1 MNNISE
7 VITEELRRV
16 AVVGHVRPDGDCVGS
31 VMGIYHY
38 LTDNYKYLEVTPYLE
53 PMTENLKFMVEG
65 ITVREDSGAGEDY
78 DLVISSD
85 ASDIGRIGAGKDA
98 FTEAKTKNRTVCIDH
113 HVTNPNFADVN
124 HVEPEASSASEVVT
138 GLLDREKISLLAAT
152 CLYTGIIH
160 DSGVFRFDSTSP
172 RTLRIAADLIEKGV
186 PFSLIIQDSVSN
198 EPIQQLKAF
207 AHVLNEGV
215 LYEDERIFVGRAST
229 ALQESLGLTPRELGS
244 VVMYLN
250 YIKEA
255 DVELFMYQNPDGT
268 WKGSLR
274 SKSPVDVAAIAASFG
289 GGGHKKAAGFSV
301 SDEELED
308 AIEKVRALKKEQ
320 VNS

>member
-7 VITEELRRV
+7 VITEELKRV

-38 LTDNYKYLEVTPYLE
+38 LTDNYKKLTVTPYLE
-53 PMTENLKFMVEG
+53 PMTENLKFMTEG
-65 ITVREDSGAGEDY
+65 ICVREDDGAGEDY

-85 ASDIGRIGAGKDA
+85 ASDLNRIGAGKAA
-98 FTEAKTKNRTVCIDH
+98 FMEALEKHRTVCIDH
-113 HVTNPNFADVN
+113 HVTNPMFADVN
-124 HVEPEASSASEVVT
+124 HVEAEASSASEVVA
-138 GLLDREKISLLAAT
+138 GLLDMDKVSLKAAT

-172 RTLRIAADLIEKGV
+172 RTLRISADLIEKGV
-186 PFSLIIQDSVSN
+186 PFSLIIQESVSN
-198 EPIQQLKAF
+198 EPIMQLKMF
-207 AHVLNEGV
+207 ARVLNEGV
-215 LYEDERIFVGRAST
+215 LYKDERIFVGRAST
-229 ALQESLGLTPRELGS
+229 ELQKELGLTPRELGS

-250 YIKEA
+250 YIQEA
-255 DVELFMYQNPDGT
+255 DGELFMYQNEDGS

-274 SKSPVDVAAIAASFG
+274 SKTDLDVAAIAAAFG

-301 SDEELED
+301 SAEELED
-308 AIEKVRALKKEQ
+308 AILKVRALAKEQ
-320 VNS
+320 VNA